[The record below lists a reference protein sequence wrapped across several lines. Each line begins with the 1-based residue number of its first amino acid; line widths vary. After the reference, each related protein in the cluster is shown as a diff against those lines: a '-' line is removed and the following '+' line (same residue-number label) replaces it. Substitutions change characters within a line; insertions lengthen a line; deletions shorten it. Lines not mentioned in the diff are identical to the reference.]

1 MTGIYPIGVRVYY
14 LFKKGKKFLFP
25 AIREEITHVK
35 VRGIMDEI
43 T

>member
-25 AIREEITHVK
+25 AIREEIAHVN
-35 VRGIMDEI
+35 VIGIMDAI